1 MALKKSFE
9 IREPCVD
16 RVAPRTSAQLMTD
29 SFATLNPDLL
39 HLCLLHLER
48 DESAY
53 ARAGYGRHAHTLSG
67 KAVARAG
74 ATCKHWRAVA
84 STERL
89 WREICVKRWPSTA
102 KLPRAPAS
110 HLEFYKQR
118 TGRNFC
124 TPTIALNRLT
134 LLFDGQFGGRFSEV
148 LSFADATPCEF
159 QPYGTTE
166 SFRGFEWSVP
176 AMDELLQAEEDY
188 SNLDFDADILRDD
201 GKIAAAGRF
210 EWVDCTDG
218 TVDGTNPKYKWTSGA
233 LDLEFRSE
241 FVTRVRE
248 NWFHLHAEYSDGK
261 LKVCASNRLDDDQEY
276 VDLSHALALLDWV

>member
-1 MALKKSFE
+1 
-9 IREPCVD
+9 
-16 RVAPRTSAQLMTD
+16 MTD

-89 WREICVKRWPSTA
+89 WRELCVKRWPSTA

-118 TGRNFC
+118 TGRDYG

-159 QPYGTTE
+159 QPFGTTE
-166 SFRGFEWSVP
+166 SFDGFEWSVP
-176 AMDELLQAEEDY
+176 GLHERLHAVEEFSD
-188 SNLDFDADILRDD
+188 LVFDADILRDD
-201 GKIAAAGRF
+201 GKIAAASRF
-210 EWVDCTDG
+210 EALDYDG
-218 TVDGTNPKYKWTSGA
+218 DTFKWTSGA

-241 FVTRVRE
+241 FVTRIRE
-248 NWFHLHAEYSDGK
+248 NWFHLHAEYNDGK
-261 LKVCASNRLDDDQEY
+261 LKVCASNKMNDDQHC
-276 VDLSHALALLDWV
+276 VDLCHALALLDWV